1 MTTPTGWRTSSAP
14 RMLARPIGPA
24 SVTCGGSPRSTGSR
38 APFAYRLKRVTP
50 TPTCMPRAI
59 PVGAPVSARASAV
72 HGSNS
77 RCMMSAAR
85 SRIAARSS
93 GFVRDQLPKASAAA
107 RAASSTWAREASGA
121 SPTTDSSA
129 GSITS

>member
-14 RMLARPIGPA
+14 RMLALPIGPA
-24 SVTCGGSPRSTGSR
+24 SVTWGGSPFSTGSSAPWAYLRKR
-38 APFAYRLKRVTP
+38 ATP

-59 PVGAPVSARASAV
+59 PVGAPVSAWARAV

-85 SRIAARSS
+85 SRIAARVC
-93 GFVRDQLPKASAAA
+93 GGVRDQLSKASAAA
-107 RAASSTWAREASGA
+107 RAASATCSREASGA

-129 GSITS
+129 GLTTS